1 VNNGIHY
8 FITGVRKMKKRYEI
22 KMIHHNR
29 CVVIPAEQL
38 VQAGLEKGDYVT
50 LRVAGDSISI
60 RKARLIE
67 DDTHDDAKMEY
78 MLAQIAHMNGPQ
90 LGAVGRA
97 CAKQFEELD
106 ASRGESVLI

>member
-1 VNNGIHY
+1 
-8 FITGVRKMKKRYEI
+8 MKNRYEI
-22 KMIHHNR
+22 KMVHHNR

-38 VQAGLEKGDYVT
+38 ARAGLEKGDYVT

-67 DDTHDDAKMEY
+67 DDTHDDSRMEY
-78 MLAQIAHMNGPQ
+78 LLAQIQHMNPAQ

-97 CAKQFEELD
+97 CANQFEALET
-106 ASRGESVLI
+106 SRAE